1 MIFLNR
7 LAAASRAVAVYLLV
21 AYVLLLGGQYYGL
34 VAFQINVLSTILMS
48 IGAIIWIG
56 WRIKR
61 RSGFAQTPLDLP
73 LFIGLG
79 AAAVS
84 AIFSLDPS
92 RSAGALFLGAVWA
105 CVYWITADGLS
116 EGLSRRT
123 LARAVY
129 LSGAVIAAIAF
140 IQVTFFWRDWL
151 SLGLL
156 PQVSFRVAAP
166 NPTAAFLNFI
176 WTLWLAEL
184 IESKRWWQRIVLIV
198 LLIVSGIVM
207 LYTSSRGGWLGM
219 ASGAFVFALLYRHS
233 LFNVARAIYSRP
245 MLRIV
250 IALSAVAAVVAVSAI
265 AIRQWSHAT
274 HAPTIVSSREEF
286 WPPAWE
292 AFLRS
297 PLSGTGLFTYS
308 STYLA
313 SLSVPPRGIFNQA
326 HGLVFNLLSET
337 GLIGLGAAIFALIVF
352 VKNVGQ
358 VGNLPKNVG
367 QVTNLP
373 KNVGQVFNLP
383 IHVGQVA
390 NLSNTEAS
398 WRVAALASLCGTFAH
413 SFVETTYVNPPVMA
427 LIAIACAMMMP
438 TTSRGWRNG
447 IVLVGIC
454 AYTLWSVWAYQP
466 LHEGVELG
474 DQGKWKEAAALLD
487 EAIRRDPFSTWTKLQ
502 LGYALH
508 RSGNYSRAIDL
519 YREALKREPSYS
531 MNWANLAA
539 AQWANGDRDE
549 AKLTLARA
557 RTLAPDATLFRVIES
572 KWTGTPPPLIKPDEV
587 DERLALVVAGKL
599 SPDELTKDRERL
611 AASLEL
617 REIGFSQVIQLAEI
631 EITQKNLP
639 RADYLLNYAT
649 AMRGDSP
656 ITLEFAYGDLDA
668 ARGDLRSAAIH
679 YSRVWELYSLPDDT
693 GYGWLIFVRE
703 GFRENIAPELA
714 ALPLPHHIILR
725 LQTLSAW
732 YRVLGEDE
740 LANRFERIT
749 K

>member
-34 VAFQINVLSTILMS
+34 VVFQINVLSTILMS

-61 RSGFAQTPLDLP
+61 RNGFAQTPFDLP

-140 IQVTFFWRDWL
+140 IQVIFFWRDWL

-198 LLIVSGIVM
+198 LLFVSGIVM

-245 MLRIV
+245 ILRIV
-250 IALSAVAAVVAVSAI
+250 SVLSVVVAVVAVSAI

-337 GLIGLGAAIFALIVF
+337 GLIGLGAAIFALIAF

-390 NLSNTEAS
+390 NLSNTES
-398 WRVAALASLCGTFAH
+398 PWRVAALASLCGTFAH

-474 DQGKWKEAAALLD
+474 DQG
-487 EAIRRDPFSTWTKLQ
+487 
-502 LGYALH
+502 
-508 RSGNYSRAIDL
+508 
-519 YREALKREPSYS
+519 
-531 MNWANLAA
+531 
-539 AQWANGDRDE
+539 
-549 AKLTLARA
+549 
-557 RTLAPDATLFRVIES
+557 
-572 KWTGTPPPLIKPDEV
+572 
-587 DERLALVVAGKL
+587 
-599 SPDELTKDRERL
+599 
-611 AASLEL
+611 
-617 REIGFSQVIQLAEI
+617 
-631 EITQKNLP
+631 
-639 RADYLLNYAT
+639 
-649 AMRGDSP
+649 
-656 ITLEFAYGDLDA
+656 
-668 ARGDLRSAAIH
+668 
-679 YSRVWELYSLPDDT
+679 
-693 GYGWLIFVRE
+693 
-703 GFRENIAPELA
+703 
-714 ALPLPHHIILR
+714 
-725 LQTLSAW
+725 
-732 YRVLGEDE
+732 
-740 LANRFERIT
+740 
-749 K
+749 